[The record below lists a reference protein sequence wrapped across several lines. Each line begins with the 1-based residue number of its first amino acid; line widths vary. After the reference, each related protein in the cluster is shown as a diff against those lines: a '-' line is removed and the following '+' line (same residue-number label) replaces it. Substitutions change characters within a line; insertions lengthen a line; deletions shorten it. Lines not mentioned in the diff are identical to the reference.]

1 MIGRSISKII
11 RDQSTG
17 IVIVPWWPTQN
28 WFALMIQ
35 VLIDHPMELPAIRK
49 TLELPFNRKKAT
61 SSASKV
67 TTTGSSVIWEALGTT
82 EFANEMKKIIYDSWR
97 TKTKT

>member
-35 VLIDHPMELPAIRK
+35 VLIDHPIELPAIRK
-49 TLELPFNRKKAT
+49 TLELPFNRKKLHPLLP
-61 SSASKV
+61 KLRL
-67 TTTGSSVIWEALGTT
+67 LGVLLSGKPL
-82 EFANEMKKIIYDSWR
+82 EQQNLQMR
-97 TKTKT
+97 